1 MVSKTKNNRIQCHV
15 ISNTHWDREWRY
27 SAQRTRH
34 MLVHLMDMLFDI
46 FEKKPKFH
54 SFHLD
59 SQTLPIQDYLAV
71 RPEKTETVKKYV
83 EQEKLIIGPWF
94 CLPDE
99 FCVSGESLIRNL
111 LLGHKIARRFG
122 KPAKTGYSPFS
133 WGQIS
138 QMPQIY
144 KGFGIDVMIFYRG
157 INTIEAPK
165 SEFIWQGADGT
176 EIIASRIGTRP
187 RYNIWYLL
195 QRPVYWNETDVDG
208 RNVSWKRG
216 HGPFRFVDREKNE
229 MDYQYMHP
237 SFDYNKEHIDKFS
250 KQAIEEQ
257 DDDWST
263 PHRFW
268 SIGHDSSCPDIREAQ
283 LIEDCNQAL
292 GDQADVFHSTI
303 EQLQQGLKENKSE
316 DWPTLTGEMRYP
328 CTKVNTSTLF
338 GWILSARSYLKQ
350 ENFRTERLLTD
361 YCEPMAVFA
370 SLLGA
375 QYPQNFIDLAYNYLL
390 QNHGHDSIA
399 GCGRDI
405 VHDDVMYRM
414 RQSRE
419 ISNCIM
425 ERAMIN
431 IAGAIDLGDLEK
443 NEMAIVVYNPA
454 PFKRTEVNEAILEIP
469 KEWDCDQ
476 FEIVDEKGEKLSVQ
490 NIEMKPNSNE
500 VVQSPNNVANTFPAK
515 QFRVRVQYTDIPGF
529 GYRTFLVKPVH
540 EPSLEQPKTQLLG
553 PQRMENQFLKVEIN
567 SNGTVDMLHKPTG
580 KKYEDLGYFR
590 DSSEIG
596 DPWQHKTPPNE
607 SVFTTLNEKPQISL
621 VCDGELETSYRVTFN
636 WMLPEGRTRDERSR
650 SSHFKPV
657 EIVVTYTLRKGQAW
671 LEVNT
676 EIDNTV
682 EDHYLQVSFPT
693 NINTDHSSAQG
704 QFDVIQRPVEIPY
717 HEKFLEVPQT
727 EHPMNSFVDMSDN
740 KVGLALLNEGLKAYE
755 THNDDENTISL
766 TLIRAFP
773 LRICVTTDMLDYSQ
787 QDKGSQCLG
796 KNKFKYA
803 IMPHKGNWITGQVW
817 QAAEQFNLILHAAQ
831 VGPTEHGFL
840 PKEGAFLELDPE
852 ELHVSA
858 VKKSESS
865 KGWIVRLFNPLNKS
879 IAGKVRLNEGFSG
892 PQFHQSPVE
901 QIQSEYA
908 LPQGKGERWTQVRS
922 VTLEELVED
931 ELVMDKEG
939 WVGFKISPKQIY
951 TIEFIV

>member
-1 MVSKTKNNRIQCHV
+1 MITTSENKGRQCHV

-34 MLVHLMDMLFDI
+34 MLVYLMDMLFDI
-46 FEKKPKFH
+46 FEKEPKFH

-59 SQTLPIQDYLAV
+59 SQTLPIQDYLVA
-71 RPEKTETVKKYV
+71 RPEMDETVRKYV
-83 EQEKLIIGPWF
+83 ENGKLVIGPWF

-111 LLGHKIARRFG
+111 LLGHKIAGRYG

-144 KGFGIDVMIFYRG
+144 KGFGIDVMMFYRG

-165 SEFIWQGADGT
+165 SEFIWQGPDNT

-195 QRPVYWNETDVDG
+195 QRPVYWNETDIDG
-208 RNVSWKRG
+208 RDVSWKRG
-216 HGPFRFVDREKNE
+216 HGPFRFVDAEKNE

-237 SFDYNKEHIDKFS
+237 SFDYHEEHIDKFCQ
-250 KQAIEEQ
+250 QAIEEQ

-292 GDQADVFHSTI
+292 GDKADVFHSTI
-303 EQLQQGLKENKSE
+303 EQLQQGLKENKNE
-316 DWPTLTGEMRYP
+316 MWPKLTGEMRHP
-328 CTKVNTSTLF
+328 FTKVNTSPLY

-350 ENFRTERLLTD
+350 DNFRTERLLTN

-370 SLLGA
+370 GLQGA
-375 QYPQNFIDLAYNYLL
+375 AYPQNFIDLAYNYLL

-414 RQSRE
+414 RQTRE
-419 ISNCIM
+419 ISNCVL
-425 ERAMIN
+425 ERAMMD
-431 IAGAIDLGDLEK
+431 IAGAIDLRDMNK

-454 PFKRTEVNEAILEIP
+454 PFIRTEVNNAIIEIP
-469 KEWDCDQ
+469 REWDSDQ
-476 FEIVDEKGEKLSVQ
+476 FMIVDEADKELAMQTLEIKTS
-490 NIEMKPNSNE
+490 SNE

-515 QFRVRVQYTDIPGF
+515 QFRVCVEYPDIPGF
-529 GYRTFLVKPVH
+529 GYRTFQVKPVRDAKYM
-540 EPSLEQPKTQLLG
+540 QPKTQVPK
-553 PQRMENQFLKVEIN
+553 PQSMENKLLKVDIN
-567 SNGTVDMLHKPTG
+567 SNGTVNILHKPTG
-580 KKYEDLGYFR
+580 KKYNNLGYFR

-607 SVFTTLNEKPQISL
+607 SVFTTLNEHPQISL
-621 VCDGELETSYRVTFN
+621 IRDGELESSYTVKFN
-636 WMLPEGRTRDERSR
+636 WMLPEGRTQDERAR

-657 EIVVTYTLRKGQAW
+657 EILVTYTLRKGQGW

-676 EIDNTV
+676 EINNTV

-704 QFDVIQRPVEIPY
+704 QFDVLQRPVVTP
-717 HEKFLEVPQT
+717 HNEKFLEVPQT
-727 EHPMNSFVDMSDN
+727 EHPMNSFVGMSDN

-755 THNDDENTISL
+755 THGDAENTISL

-796 KNKFKYA
+796 KNSFKYA
-803 IMPHKGNWITGQVW
+803 IMPHRGNWAAGHVW
-817 QAAEQFNLILHAAQ
+817 QASEQFNLMLHAAQ
-831 VGPTEHGFL
+831 IGPTDHGFL
-840 PKEGAFLELDPE
+840 PKRGAF
-852 ELHVSA
+852 
-858 VKKSESS
+858 
-865 KGWIVRLFNPLNKS
+865 WN
-879 IAGKVRLNEGFSG
+879 
-892 PQFHQSPVE
+892 
-901 QIQSEYA
+901 
-908 LPQGKGERWTQVRS
+908 
-922 VTLEELVED
+922 
-931 ELVMDKEG
+931 
-939 WVGFKISPKQIY
+939 
-951 TIEFIV
+951 